1 MDGLMPSRRKVL
13 LGAASLAAMP
23 MPGAALGQQH
33 RQIRHSPAGPEPPL
47 PPPPVLAAAPA
58 ARSGPAWD
66 ATGRTFLFDPDVV
79 TARAIEMSGD
89 VARVVQLV
97 DVGGSG
103 RTLRQIANL
112 SARPPLVTVFGR
124 GVLDLDQGFAS
135 LDADGA
141 VNDDMRNI
149 APSTGAT
156 VHVVWIT
163 PARLGGDHCPL
174 FGVYTADSYYPC
186 NMIGINTAI
195 HGHGLIN
202 WREGNHGA
210 HTAGSIRRW
219 KPNTAYLLT
228 VRYNMDGSTDLFV
241 DGVRQGTSDAPAPL
255 DDTIPVTGG
264 QLGGLWP
271 RGEVCNSYGKIG
283 AVMRYATP
291 RTDAKI
297 ATDAL
302 IKKQRYWDVASM
314 LGSGDEGLPSRMAAT

>member
-1 MDGLMPSRRKVL
+1 MEGLKPSRRKVL
-13 LGAASLAAMP
+13 LGGASLATALV
-23 MPGAALGQQH
+23 PGAAPAQQ
-33 RQIRHSPAGPEPPL
+33 RQQVRHPVGMEPPSRL
-47 PPPPVLAAAPA
+47 HPPALAVA
-58 ARSGPAWD
+58 ARPGPGWD
-66 ATGRTFLFDPDVV
+66 TTDRTFLFDPDVSA
-79 TARAIEMSGD
+79 ARTIDMSDD
-89 VARVVQLV
+89 VARIAQLV

-103 RTLRQIANL
+103 RTLRQIANP

-124 GVLDLDQGFAS
+124 GVLDLDQGFAN
-135 LDADGA
+135 LDADGT
-141 VNDDMRNI
+141 VSGDMRNI

-156 VHVVWIT
+156 VHIVWIT
-163 PARLGGDHCPL
+163 PGRLGSDLCPL
-174 FGVYTADSYYPC
+174 FGVYTAGSYYPC

-195 HGHGLIN
+195 HGQGLIN

-228 VRYNMDGSTDLFV
+228 VRYNTDGSTDLFV

-264 QLGGLWP
+264 QLGSLWP
-271 RGEVCNSYGKIG
+271 REEVCNSYGKIG

-314 LGSGDEGLPSRMAAT
+314 LGRGDEGLPLRMAAT